1 MSRTMPHVPLLVE
14 ASLKAKTAG
23 LGSKVFLL
31 SKMARSVLPVY
42 AMNWS
47 VM

>member
-1 MSRTMPHVPLLVE
+1 MSITIPLVSLLVE

-42 AMNWS
+42 AKNWS
-47 VM
+47 LV